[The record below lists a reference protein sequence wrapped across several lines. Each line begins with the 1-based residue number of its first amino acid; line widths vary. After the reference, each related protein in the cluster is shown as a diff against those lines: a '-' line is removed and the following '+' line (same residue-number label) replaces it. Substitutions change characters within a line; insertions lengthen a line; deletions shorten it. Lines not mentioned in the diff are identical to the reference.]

1 MHTSA
6 LIQYLQGLAENNN
19 KAWFVMNKPS
29 YDILREEFVALVA
42 EVIKGIAKFDP
53 LIAGVDAKK
62 ALFRINRD
70 MRFSKDKSPYKT
82 TFSAAIS
89 NGDKKGSVPMY
100 YFHIDAKGT
109 LLIAGGCYLPE
120 KEVLA
125 AIRAGIA
132 AEPKELSKLIR
143 NKKLM
148 AGFGGLDKSDALARP
163 PKGYAPDTPMIEYI
177 KLKNFIAVTEVDLNQ
192 RMPKSLSTEIVKTF
206 SDLHPLI
213 VWLRSCLKS
222 KGANE
227 NSN

>member
-29 YDILREEFVALVA
+29 YDILREEFVQLVA
-42 EVIKGIAKFDP
+42 EVIAGITKFDP
-53 LIAGVDAKK
+53 AIAGVEVKK

-70 MRFSKDKSPYKT
+70 LRFSKDKSPYKT

-120 KEVLA
+120 KQVLA
-125 AIRAGIA
+125 AIRARIA
-132 AEPKELSKLIR
+132 AEPKEFSRLLR
-143 NKKLM
+143 DKKLL
-148 AGFGGLDKSDALARP
+148 ARFADLDRSDTLARP
-163 PKGYAPDTPMIEYI
+163 PKGYFPDTPMIEYI
-177 KLKNFIAVTEVDLNQ
+177 KLKSFIAVTEVDLNQ
-192 RMPKSLSTEIVKTF
+192 RLPGSLSAEIVKTF
-206 SDLHPLI
+206 RDLHPLI
-213 VWLRSCLKS
+213 VWLRSCLK
-222 KGANE
+222 
-227 NSN
+227 